1 MRNRLIVATLFML
14 LLLLSGCQDR
24 KVTKLPNELTEDPPY
39 FEDEEPQMEA
49 QRSSNTS
56 SQDSIIIAKSKDLAE
71 ISERTLILYE
81 IDYLLD
87 VTLGNLEELEEDT
100 LSDDNIIKEGG
111 TE

>member
-1 MRNRLIVATLFML
+1 ML

-24 KVTKLPNELTEDPPY
+24 KVTKLVVVDGALPNELAEDSPY
-39 FEDEEPQMEA
+39 FEDEEPLIEA
-49 QRSSNTS
+49 QITSNTS

-111 TE
+111 VK